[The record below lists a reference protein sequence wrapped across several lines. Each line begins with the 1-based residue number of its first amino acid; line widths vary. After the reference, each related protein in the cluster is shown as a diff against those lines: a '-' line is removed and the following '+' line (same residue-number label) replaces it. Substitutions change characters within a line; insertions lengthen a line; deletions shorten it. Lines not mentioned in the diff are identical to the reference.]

1 MCLKA
6 GEWPDPATFPGT
18 EQDWEL
24 GASRSGRLTRQ
35 CSPGARAPPID
46 VTASDMSIM
55 NFNAG
60 GGTIVSVARVREP
73 TGYPGQQARPA
84 LPEGFPAYIA
94 EGLLD
99 HLVGR

>member
-1 MCLKA
+1 
-6 GEWPDPATFPGT
+6 
-18 EQDWEL
+18 
-24 GASRSGRLTRQ
+24 
-35 CSPGARAPPID
+35 
-46 VTASDMSIM
+46 MSIM

-73 TGYPGQQARPA
+73 TGYPGQQARPVM
-84 LPEGFPAYIA
+84 PEGFPAYIA